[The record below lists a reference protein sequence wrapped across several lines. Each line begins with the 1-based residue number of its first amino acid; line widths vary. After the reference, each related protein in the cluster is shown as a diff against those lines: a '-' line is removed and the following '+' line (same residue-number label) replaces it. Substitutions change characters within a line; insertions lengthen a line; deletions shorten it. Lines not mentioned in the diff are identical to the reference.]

1 MPQLIS
7 ISESAVPLVRPSC
20 VDLVRARVNKV
31 LVIRSLLSMAQ
42 AVATQRIHVT
52 MLGLENQ
59 TAVVALDDGRQTV
72 ELLPEALA
80 DRRTI
85 LSRFHDAIVLAKV
98 LRSER
103 PGIVHV
109 NALSDLLVTFGVVHL
124 TNLRASRPAIIA
136 MSHCPETWTVPWRA
150 WLAAKAMRLFA
161 DGVVSLATTH
171 TDRLVNLGIARER
184 IVTIPNP
191 YDMELMRSRETMCRQ
206 SPSPGAPP
214 RIAYVAG
221 ICRRKAQDV
230 LIRAAS
236 LIVREYPDVHF
247 DLVGGVLPGESAYS
261 SRLHEITA
269 ELKLGD
275 RVHFVGAVNHQK
287 VMALL
292 ANSAVVAF
300 PSRGEMMPRGVIEAM
315 SLGKPVVASAVDGI
329 RDLIQNGTSGILVR
343 PDSVGELAQALCA
356 LLGNSATAR
365 SIGMAGQRRVMEV
378 CSPYRVGKSYR
389 DFCESIVNGMTLWS
403 ID

>member
-109 NALSDLLVTFGVVHL
+109 NALSDLLV
-124 TNLRASRPAIIA
+124 
-136 MSHCPETWTVPWRA
+136 
-150 WLAAKAMRLFA
+150 
-161 DGVVSLATTH
+161 
-171 TDRLVNLGIARER
+171 
-184 IVTIPNP
+184 
-191 YDMELMRSRETMCRQ
+191 
-206 SPSPGAPP
+206 
-214 RIAYVAG
+214 
-221 ICRRKAQDV
+221 
-230 LIRAAS
+230 
-236 LIVREYPDVHF
+236 
-247 DLVGGVLPGESAYS
+247 
-261 SRLHEITA
+261 
-269 ELKLGD
+269 
-275 RVHFVGAVNHQK
+275 
-287 VMALL
+287 
-292 ANSAVVAF
+292 
-300 PSRGEMMPRGVIEAM
+300 
-315 SLGKPVVASAVDGI
+315 
-329 RDLIQNGTSGILVR
+329 
-343 PDSVGELAQALCA
+343 
-356 LLGNSATAR
+356 
-365 SIGMAGQRRVMEV
+365 
-378 CSPYRVGKSYR
+378 
-389 DFCESIVNGMTLWS
+389 
-403 ID
+403 